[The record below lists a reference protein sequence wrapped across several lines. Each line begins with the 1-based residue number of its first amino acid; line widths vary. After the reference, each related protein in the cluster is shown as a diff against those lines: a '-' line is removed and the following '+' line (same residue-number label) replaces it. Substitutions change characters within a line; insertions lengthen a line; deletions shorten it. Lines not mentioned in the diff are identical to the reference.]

1 MSETTVEYFEYLE
14 EVMSTIAALS
24 SPAGA
29 QAPSKSFDSQ
39 IKALEKRVDAGVK
52 NGTITS
58 DQAAQINKALNAVQQ
73 TIDQSSGQDNLSVA
87 DRGDISKTLRD
98 IASTVEGGSKKTESG
113 GPDSDGDNDGC
124 TGYCATA

>member
-1 MSETTVEYFEYLE
+1 
-14 EVMSTIAALS
+14 MSTISALS
-24 SPAGA
+24 SQAGA
-29 QAPSKSFDSQ
+29 QSTSNSFDSQ
-39 IKALEKRVDAGVK
+39 IKALEKRIDAGVK

-73 TIDQSSGQDNLSVA
+73 TIDKAGGQDNLSVA
-87 DRGDISKTLRD
+87 DRGDISKVLRG
-98 IASTVEGGSKKTESG
+98 IASTVTGGSEKTESG